1 MNETLLSADF
11 TAHLERLKSR
21 AQDEYSLSNLDSFI
35 CKYTYLDGNLF
46 TFENHEYQIPLL
58 KDTAKTQIIIKAA
71 QIGMSE
77 LAYRWAIA
85 AVCTQENFTAIYT
98 FPSSGDAE
106 KAGATRINPMI
117 QSSPEVKRLVDP
129 ELNNSEIKRFN
140 ENSYI
145 YFKGT
150 RSTTQALSVPANAII
165 HDEFDASDTTQASVY
180 ISRLQHK
187 PHKIRKIFSTPTIEK
202 FGVSKEAE
210 TAKRF
215 RHISK
220 CEHCGHRYLPDFF
233 KDVVV
238 PDWTNSI
245 RDITKRNLHET
256 NWREAYLACPKCGKP
271 QHMHHSRQEFVCEN
285 NAEDFEAHAYYISP
299 FSAPNIISIPYLVQ
313 TSTKFARYSEFVN
326 QSLGLTAQEENDA
339 ITEGDLDKA
348 LQPFPLYSSSLHC
361 LGVDIGLTCHAT
373 VGRLDTDGTVIVVHR
388 QLIHY
393 TMLEETVRKVS
404 SQYKIVVSV
413 FDSQPYTDLITR
425 ICRTNPNSWGAIYT
439 NPKNPS
445 ILTVQQQ
452 EADAKEGKM
461 DLRLVKINRNAAFDA
476 TLALIKEGKLKV
488 ASQDDDDDWK
498 MQMQSM
504 KRIQKFDQNNELVMV
519 WEKTGDENDH
529 YGHSLVYLNCA
540 LILRGTAGTAGA
552 AGIGVPLV
560 SKFRLRN

>member
-98 FPSSGDAE
+98 FPSSSDAE

-238 PDWTNSI
+238 PGWTNSI

-256 NWREAYLACPKCGKP
+256 NWREAYLACPKCKKP

-285 NAEDFEAHAYYISP
+285 NAEDFEANAYYISP

-313 TSTKFARYSEFVN
+313 TSTKFSRYSEFMN

-339 ITEGDLDKA
+339 ITEGDLDKMLIQA
-348 LQPFPLYSSSLHC
+348 SLASSDLCC
-361 LGVDIGLTCHAT
+361 LGVDIGLTCHAV
-373 VGRLDTDGTVIVVHR
+373 VGRLTSDGTIIVVHR
-388 QLIHY
+388 ELIHY
-393 TMLEETVRKVS
+393 TMLETRLRDVSRQYRVVVTVL
-404 SQYKIVVSV
+404 
-413 FDSQPYTDLITR
+413 DSMPYTDLTTR
-425 ICRTNPNSWGAIYT
+425 ICKANPNSYGALYV
-439 NPKNPS
+439 NPKNPN
-445 ILTVQQQ
+445 ILTVQTQD
-452 EADAKEGKM
+452 EDVKEGKM
-461 DLRLVKINRNAAFDA
+461 SLRLVKVNRNASFDA
-476 TLALIKEGKLKV
+476 LLAIIKAGTIKV
-488 ASQDDDDDWK
+488 ASQDDDDDFK
-498 MQMQSM
+498 AQLMSM
-504 KRIQKFDQNNELVMV
+504 KRVQKFDNDNALQYV
-519 WEKTGDENDH
+519 WEKTGDEVDH
-529 YGHSLVYLNCA
+529 YHHALNYLHVA
-540 LILRGTAGTAGA
+540 LLLRGTAGTAGA
-552 AGIGVPLV
+552 AGVGVRLV
-560 SKFRLRN
+560 SKFRLRS